1 MKQGIHPFK
10 NTLKFISTACGAIKW
25 VMLGAFVFLG
35 AAVTVAEP
43 LDSDTCFGLTPA
55 HARTTYACVDGIPLL
70 RFTAPNLSEGKSQE
84 FKLGGIT
91 ANRLFLFGMLNSP
104 DATHPAWGGG
114 DSFRNFFIGDSAG
127 SIVLTYTSGRHDEIP
142 LVFGY
147 TMMWR
152 NNYHISPAPFST
164 DPAARA
170 RLDAA
175 LCILNGLDAFKNN
188 DPLCLCVIPRPEPL
202 VSLTLIDNPNKMG
215 YPVLNALTLTTRADG
230 AQTNS
235 LLKVISGL
243 TLNQDTSAWLK
254 SHSVEADNPFP
265 ANRKRALKYLQEWLY
280 VTTNDITFRK
290 VRQAAKT
297 IQTTTNDLPVIR
309 FRGPVEAE
317 IMTDVYRENS
327 AELLTRIKPDGM
339 VQESNPTADN
349 YNGFGTYT
357 PAMGPFK
364 DDYYTRNWAPA
375 LLDNLGCFSQASAAL
390 AFFDHWLM
398 YFPQSYP
405 ALQMGGQPVPG
416 HATVICNKPHVYFD
430 SLRNHG
436 WPTKFTTRDMGN
448 PETDGHGF
456 MMLNHYNAWVKTGRS
471 PAWVNE
477 HWPAL
482 QAAAEF
488 IPWQLDNPKLSF
500 SDHGLL
506 YAESEGG
513 METESFYCNVPCWL
527 GLLAFA
533 DMAESAGHPQ
543 QAERWR
549 AYATK
554 LQAATNNYFL
564 KTVEPW
570 GDVWDPDKTAHW
582 GYPITA
588 LAPALFGLDYWGL
601 DLRGHMPEGWAGR
614 SDRTWKLAVAGMKPP
629 WCASSGFGYGQA
641 YYAIAGLLLDQTADT
656 GNIVDW
662 MARMIFAPGQAH
674 SFRVPEGVVITSD
687 TSMWR
692 RWGDLGNL
700 FQMGAVLRAIQVM
713 IGFDDLSPDEL
724 KIMPRIPTDWDGVEV
739 KNQSVRTLS
748 DGHSQIV
755 RLQLN
760 YSRDHTGRNFKVI
773 LNPDLPIDCLS
784 LRLGPVASGAFNA
797 SVDGHPLKIQARNEG
812 DARWI
817 WLTLLKLPAGEHT
830 IVLKN

>member
-1 MKQGIHPFK
+1 M
-10 NTLKFISTACGAIKW
+10 IKW
-25 VMLGAFVFLG
+25 LILGALAFLG
-35 AAVTVAEP
+35 TAVTIAAPPGGE
-43 LDSDTCFGLTPA
+43 TCFGLTPA
-55 HARTTYACVDGIPLL
+55 EAKTTYTCVDGIPFLQ
-70 RFTAPNLSEGKSQE
+70 FTAPNLAEGKSKE
-84 FKLGGIT
+84 FKLG
-91 ANRLFLFGMLNSP
+91 AVMADRLFLLGMLNSP

-127 SIVLTYTSGRHDEIP
+127 RIVLTYASGKRDEIP

-152 NNYHISPAPFST
+152 NNYRVSPAPFST
-164 DPAARA
+164 NTAARA
-170 RLDAA
+170 RLDVA
-175 LCILNGLDAFKNN
+175 LCVLNGLDAYKNN
-188 DPLCLCVIPRPEPL
+188 NPLCLCVIPRPEPL
-202 VSLTLIDNPNKMG
+202 VSLTLIDNPDKVG
-215 YPVLNALTLTTRADG
+215 CPVLNALTLTMPGPSILISPTLRAIGD
-230 AQTNS
+230 
-235 LLKVISGL
+235 
-243 TLNQDTSAWLK
+243 LNLNPDTTAWLK
-254 SHSVEADNPFP
+254 SHSVEADNSFP
-265 ANRKRALKYLQEWLY
+265 ASRRRAIKYLQDWLY

-290 VRQAAKT
+290 VRQAART
-297 IQTTTNDLPVIR
+297 IQMTTNNLPMIR

-327 AELLTRIKPDGM
+327 AELLTRIEPDGM
-339 VQESNPTADN
+339 VRESNPTADN
-349 YNGFGTYT
+349 YAGFGTYT

-364 DDYYTRNWAPA
+364 DAYYTRNWAPT
-375 LLDNLGCFSQASAAL
+375 LLDNWGCFTQASAAL
-390 AFFDHWLM
+390 TFFDHWLM

-405 ALQMGGQPVPG
+405 ALQIGGKPVPG
-416 HATVICNKPHVYFD
+416 HATVICNKPHIYFD
-430 SLRNHG
+430 RLQHAG
-436 WPTKFTTRDMGN
+436 WPTKFTTRDLGN

-477 HWPAL
+477 NWPAL

-549 AYATK
+549 DYAGK
-554 LQAATNNYFL
+554 LQTAMNNYFP

-570 GDVWDPDKTAHW
+570 GDIWDPDKTAHW

-601 DLRGHMPEGWAGR
+601 DIRNRMPEGWADR
-614 SDRTWKLAVAGMKPP
+614 SDRTWKLAVAGMKPQ

-662 MARMIFAPGQAH
+662 MARMIFAPGQPH

-687 TSMWR
+687 ASMWR

-700 FQMGAVLRAIQVM
+700 FQMGAVSRAIQVM
-713 IGFDDLSPDEL
+713 TGFDDLSSDEL
-724 KIMPRIPTDWDGVEV
+724 KIMPRIPTDWDGVDVE
-739 KNQSVRTLS
+739 NQPVRTLS
-748 DGHSQIV
+748 NGRSQIV
-755 RLQLN
+755 HLQFN
-760 YSRDHTGRNFKVI
+760 YSRDHAGNNFIVI
-773 LNPDLPIDCLS
+773 LNPDLPLDRVA
-784 LRLGPVASGAFNA
+784 LRLGPAASGAFDA
-797 SVDGHPLKIQARNEG
+797 SVDGHPLEVLARNEG

-817 WLTLLKLPAGEHT
+817 WLTLSNLRAGKHT
-830 IVLKN
+830 IVLKNH